1 MNRFDFSTAP
11 YNTLTNHQRQV
22 LEKATDIVFF
32 DDNAAIITAQDS
44 IDTLYIIIKGMV
56 KEIDA
61 GGEILALYHP
71 SDSFDTRAL
80 FEQSYRHSFIAV
92 EQSLLYA
99 MPKTIIR
106 TLIEENSEF
115 GAYFFANIADKLKNQ
130 SDHRREN
137 ELAGLFT
144 AKVRDAYRSYDE
156 LYDGSIGLI
165 DAAKIMQIN
174 KSKSLLI
181 HHDGKIGL
189 VTESAFRDA
198 FIHSSGTL
206 NPNDATHL
214 WAHFDLVCA
223 DADDFMFSALLKMM
237 NHRIQ
242 RVVVTANGDPIGVLE
257 QIDILAFL
265 SNHSHLIAEK
275 LEVATNLDD
284 LTQVASQ
291 MNHTIS
297 ALYANG
303 MQAKQLAQLMQVL
316 NSRLFERAWQMIAP
330 ANLITNTCLVVMGSE
345 GRGEQ
350 VLKTDQDNALIV
362 RDGIDMQMVRPYA
375 ERFSSVLAEFGYP
388 PCLGKIMV
396 NNPSWCQSVSEFKQ
410 TVGSWCKNPTP
421 DHMMNLAIFMDA
433 KSVSGDE
440 ALLKEVRTHLNGYLD
455 SDVGMLM
462 SFARAVNQF
471 DEDGRGFFAQIL
483 GQKKHKMDIKK
494 MGTFPVVHGTR
505 ALALKAKISE
515 TNTFERIA
523 RLSQMGLIEQQLS
536 QDVSEALAYLMNTR
550 LKNGLLALKHNQE
563 FAPNHIDTENLST
576 LERDLLKDALQ
587 VVKRF
592 KHHVSSQFNLHYS

>member
-11 YNTLTNHQRQV
+11 YNALANHQRQV
-22 LEKATDIVFF
+22 LEKSTDIVFF
-32 DDNAAIITAQDS
+32 DDNATIIEAQDS
-44 IDTLYIIIKGMV
+44 IDTLYIVIKGMV

-61 GGEILALYHP
+61 SGEVLALYHP

-99 MPKTIIR
+99 IPKTVIR
-106 TLIEENSEF
+106 ALIEENGEF
-115 GAYFFANIADKLKNQ
+115 GAYFFANIADKLKDQ
-130 SDHRREN
+130 SGNRREN

-156 LYDGSIGLI
+156 LYDGSISLI
-165 DAAKIMQIN
+165 DAAKTMQAN

-189 VTESAFRDA
+189 VTESVFRDT
-198 FIHSSGTL
+198 FIHSSDTF

-214 WAHFDLVCA
+214 WARFDLICA

-242 RVVVTANGDPIGVLE
+242 RVVVTTNGDPIGVLE

-275 LEVATNLDD
+275 LEVATSLDD

-316 NSRLFERAWQMIAP
+316 NSRLFEKAWRMIAP
-330 ANLITNTCLVVMGSE
+330 AELVANSCLVVMGSE

-375 ERFSSVLAEFGYP
+375 ERFSDILAAFGYP
-388 PCLGKIMV
+388 PCPGKIMI
-396 NNPSWCQSVSEFKQ
+396 NNPSWCQPVSEFKQ
-410 TVGSWCKNPTP
+410 TVGNWCKNPTP

-433 KSVSGDE
+433 KCVSGDE
-440 ALLKEVRTHLNGYLD
+440 TLLDEVRAHLNVYLD

-494 MGTFPVVHGTR
+494 MGTFPVVHGAR

-523 RLSQMGLIEQQLS
+523 RLSQMGLIEKQLS

-550 LKNGLLALKHNQE
+550 LKNGLSALKHNQE
-563 FAPNHIDTENLST
+563 LAPNHIDTENLST

-592 KHHVSSQFNLHYS
+592 KHHVSSQFNLQYS